1 MGDLG
6 VQRGARL
13 RLAVQG
19 QILPGEVILVLN
31 GRGGESNFVI
41 RINFAIFAKIYNN

>member
-31 GRGGESNFVI
+31 GRGGGIKFCNPNKFRYI
-41 RINFAIFAKIYNN
+41 C